1 MAVAFRCCINYGG
14 SVQNAASLSPQRAA
28 VLAAL
33 RRRDVPSAT
42 ADLAT
47 ELGLHVNT
55 VREHLDG
62 LVVRGLVARQRRRP
76 SGTRGRPS
84 WQYSL
89 APDWR
94 EPDPRIHDYSALAIA
109 LARQIA
115 EGSAD
120 PQAEA
125 TEAGERWGR
134 ALVEARP
141 AASGLAARRH
151 VVDLLDRLGFAT
163 ACNARATRVR
173 LERCPMLDAARDQP
187 DVVCTVHLG
196 MIRGALAAI
205 GGDPEQARLLPFAE
219 PDACLL
225 ELRAAGAGGRR

>member
-1 MAVAFRCCINYGG
+1 M
-14 SVQNAASLSPQRAA
+14 QNASALSPQRAA

-33 RRRDVPSAT
+33 RRCDTPSTA
-42 ADLAT
+42 ADLAA
-47 ELGLHVNT
+47 ELDLHVNT

-62 LVVRGLVARQRRRP
+62 LVGRGLAVRERRRP

-84 WQYSL
+84 WQYALPS
-89 APDWR
+89 DWR
-94 EPDPRIHDYSALAIA
+94 DPDPRIHDYSALAIA

-115 EGSAD
+115 EGSGD

-141 AASGLAARRH
+141 ATSGLQARRH

-225 ELRAAGAGGRR
+225 HLQADPVGGRR